1 MRRPSPPRA
10 IDHALTFLVSASW
23 QSMRWV
29 LAIWGML
36 NGLGSGIRRK
46 SVEISRKF
54 RVSQQA
60 LERRPEL

>member
-1 MRRPSPPRA
+1 MTGPLRSPLLTQVVNIVVSVCGQTARV
-10 IDHALTFLVSASW
+10 ALAL
-23 QSMRWV
+23 
-29 LAIWGML
+29 WGLL

-54 RVSQQA
+54 RISQQA